1 MFLSFLLFLS
11 FTRTIIV
18 CSWNYFYSGSLFAGN
33 RSNILDLSY
42 YFKLLITD
50 VFLAWTP
57 FHINCQWVRFFFGLN
72 HHAISVGCFIQ
83 VRHQTNEFLLFASY
97 VIRKL
102 IMNLMKNKM
111 ICLGEGICNQWKIKW
126 KNEAMP
132 LVLFW
137 LMYPFINCCYIIWQF
152 VQRSKFFSNLINEK
166 WN

>member
-11 FTRTIIV
+11 FKRTIIV
-18 CSWNYFYSGSLFAGN
+18 YWNYFYSHSLFADN
-33 RSNILDLSY
+33 RSNVFDLSY
-42 YFKLLITD
+42 YFKVLITD

-57 FHINCQWVRFFFGLN
+57 FHINCLWVKVFFGLN

-111 ICLGEGICNQWKIKW
+111 ICLEGICNLWKIKW
-126 KNEAMP
+126 RNGAMP
-132 LVLFW
+132 LILIW
-137 LMYPFINCCYIIWQF
+137 LMYHFINCYIIWQF
-152 VQRSKFFSNLINEK
+152 VQRGKFFSNLINEK